1 MRFSRCAPALCR
13 QNAPPKWQVS
23 VQRAEPEA
31 TDEPANRDGSLSS
44 AVRFDAYKGSANH
57 WGLVPTPR
65 TAPMRKLVTEIKM
78 LARKAV
84 PKLEIVNP
92 LTSAETSRSITALIT
107 SKKMPRV
114 STVRGNVR
122 TINIGR
128 TIAFTNPS
136 TKAAII
142 SEETSA
148 NWMPP
153 NTRLATHR
161 DIDVTTQ

>member
-1 MRFSRCAPALCR
+1 
-13 QNAPPKWQVS
+13 
-23 VQRAEPEA
+23 
-31 TDEPANRDGSLSS
+31 
-44 AVRFDAYKGSANH
+44 
-57 WGLVPTPR
+57 
-65 TAPMRKLVTEIKM
+65 MRKLVTEIKM